1 MAASIGDFEL
11 AEELNRPSFSM
22 WLTRLWTAKKQTSS
36 RPPTTVQ
43 FFRQATLH
51 RNAGRFE
58 EAAAL
63 VEQGL
68 RLDPDNVV
76 GLLLSGSIHAVFRE
90 MEKAR
95 AAFEHV
101 LTLDPTHPRALLGM
115 ARMALEE
122 GETVTCTD
130 FLRRALA
137 RYPDFPEAT
146 ALLEAVSNAGGE
158 AAPRPAPAASFRIER
173 LRVPQESRE
182 ALLAR
187 IDATLIFAQPR
198 GTSTEE
204 VAARTSRVCRLT
216 GAMLIRCGFKA
227 LKQAVLEGA
236 AETTFLRA
244 DGEVVLSIAF
254 GRDIELSAGLAHLE
268 RVWTN
273 CHQELAAQVA
283 S

>member
-1 MAASIGDFEL
+1 L
-11 AEELNRPSFSM
+11 AEELNPPTLSM
-22 WLTRLWTAKKQTSS
+22 WLSRLWTAKKETSG

-95 AAFEHV
+95 AAFQRV
-101 LTLDPTHPRALLGM
+101 LALDPTHPRALLGM

-122 GETVTCTD
+122 GETESCAD

-146 ALLEAVSNAGGE
+146 ALLEAVSQGTAE
-158 AAPRPAPAASFRIER
+158 VAPRPAPTTNFRVER

-204 VAARTSRVCRLT
+204 VASRTSRVCRLT
-216 GAMLIRCGFKA
+216 GSMLTRCGFKG
-227 LKQAVLEGA
+227 LKHAILEGA

-244 DGEVVLSIAF
+244 DGAVVLSIAF
-254 GRDIELSAGLAHLE
+254 GRDVEINAGLAHLD

-273 CHQELAAQVA
+273 CHQELASQVA

>member
-1 MAASIGDFEL
+1 
-11 AEELNRPSFSM
+11 M
-22 WLTRLWTAKKQTSS
+22 WLPRLWTAKKQTSG

-90 MEKAR
+90 MEKAQL
-95 AAFEHV
+95 AFQRV

-122 GETVTCTD
+122 GETENCTD

-146 ALLEAVSNAGGE
+146 ALLEAVSQGAAE
-158 AAPRPAPAASFRIER
+158 AAPRPAPVANFRVER

-204 VAARTSRVCRLT
+204 VATRTSRVCRLS
-216 GAMLIRCGFKA
+216 GSMLTRCGLKG

-254 GRDIELSAGLAHLE
+254 GRDVEINAGLTHLE

-273 CHQELAAQVA
+273 CHQELASQVA